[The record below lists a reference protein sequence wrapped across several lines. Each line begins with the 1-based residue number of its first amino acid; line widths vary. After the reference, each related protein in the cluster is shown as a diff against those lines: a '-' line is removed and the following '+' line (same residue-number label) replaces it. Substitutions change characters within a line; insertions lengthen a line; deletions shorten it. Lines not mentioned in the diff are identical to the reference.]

1 MGAATLEI
9 NPQLF
14 ISGHFLATSHSNSGN
29 YSVYIT
35 LKEEDGPFNLF
46 SDSMYVVNL
55 LPWLATSFAWLD
67 ENLSS
72 LLMRISSLVQWR
84 TSPLFV
90 QHVQSYTPSPPGPVS
105 EGNSLS
111 EQVASMGVFIVT
123 LEQSKE
129 FTLMYPC

>member
-1 MGAATLEI
+1 M
-9 NPQLF
+9 
-14 ISGHFLATSHSNSGN
+14 
-29 YSVYIT
+29 T

-46 SDSMYVVNL
+46 SDSMYAVNL

-67 ENLSS
+67 ENLLSS
-72 LLMRISSLVQWR
+72 LLMRISSLVQGR

-90 QHVQSYTPSPPGPVS
+90 QHVQSYTPSPSGPIS

-123 LEQSKE
+123 LEQAKNFHSCTHVKLKSLQSHVPYIPANHLHWIIKL
-129 FTLMYPC
+129 TIQMPR